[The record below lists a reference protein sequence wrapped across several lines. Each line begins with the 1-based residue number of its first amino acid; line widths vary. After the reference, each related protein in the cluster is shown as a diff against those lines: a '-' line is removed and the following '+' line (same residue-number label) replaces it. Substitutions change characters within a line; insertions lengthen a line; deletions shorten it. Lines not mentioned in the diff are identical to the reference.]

1 MSLSQ
6 MRQSEIIVLL
16 QKSQSGMTSS
26 EIFTRL
32 SKKIKTSE
40 ITLKRDLANLVLK
53 GLVLRQGKARA
64 TQYLLSP
71 LYEVVMDIDPSTY
84 FLVDVDQ
91 RPSFL
96 KFQFNI
102 FEKIKSLQVFS
113 SAELEKL
120 KDLAVEHQVQK
131 SQLSSSMI
139 KREYERLTIELSWKS
154 SAIEGNT
161 YSLLETETL
170 LKEGLGAKGKRPEE
184 TQMLLN
190 HKATIEYFRQQAS
203 DYKKLSVQKIEEI
216 HKLLVKD
223 LDVPVSIRKRMVAI
237 TGTKYRPLD
246 NEFQTREALGSACLF
261 INSRKSVFEKA
272 FWAILLI
279 SYIQPFEDGNKRTSR
294 MVSTALLLS
303 ENLVPLSYRSVNIND
318 YKQAILLFYERNN
331 ISVFKRIF
339 IEQVEFATHNY
350 FRATPPVGT

>member
-1 MSLSQ
+1 
-6 MRQSEIIVLL
+6 
-16 QKSQSGMTSS
+16 MTSS

-53 GLVLRQGKARA
+53 GLILHQGKARA

-96 KFQFNI
+96 KFQFNL
-102 FEKIKSLQVFS
+102 FEKIKTLQVFN

-120 KDLAVEHQVQK
+120 KDLDIEHQEQM

-170 LKEGLGAKGKRPEE
+170 LKEGLGATGKRPEE

-190 HKATIEYFRQQAS
+190 HKATIEYIRQQAS

-223 LDVPVSIRKRMVAI
+223 LDVPFAIRKRMVAI

-246 NEFQTREALGSACLF
+246 NEFQIREALESTCLF
-261 INSRKSVFEKA
+261 INSRNSVFEKA

-294 MVSTALLLS
+294 MVSTALLLNQ
-303 ENLVPLSYRSVNIND
+303 NLVPLSYRSVNIND

-331 ISVFKRIF
+331 ISAFKRIF